1 MAGTLAFVEG
11 AVTVPGMNAEWGSVK
26 AKDITASFDL
36 ASFSGQLATEVSV
49 KAAGKSLVAPTSIS
63 IEKLESDSDGA
74 GGEEKSFI
82 PSAIAVKLD
91 VDNMTGDLLKKYVPI
106 HLVMEKTDEHLSLKS
121 DEALGL
127 SAILHNSGT
136 LSVSVD
142 EKKPLHFNLTGNVKG
157 QYLNLVLTKLFCDIP
172 KLAVFVD
179 TSMLSVYSGILTG
192 QAVVSGIAS
201 DPNIDGSIVF
211 SNLDFIVPMFVDNH
225 ITAEQ
230 MLVTMVQNKIDVSDT
245 LFRIKDGIMQLGVSV
260 VLDRLHLDSLDVAV
274 ATEKDGIPVNIKLP
288 LVSLK
293 GRTAVDT
300 HILYGDNSFNVQ
312 GSVSL
317 ENSEIT
323 VMADIGTLGLA
334 TLTGKNDEEK
344 AEEVEV
350 ESSGLAEKLK
360 MNIDLNLL
368 IGQKVNFLINP
379 LIRGLVAP
387 DTPIHFTMDTSSSQW
402 AVEGDVALRGG
413 EVFYFSRNFYLKEGR
428 LTLNESQTKFDP
440 ILTVRAETRERDENG
455 NSVTITLAAQNQPL
469 SQFNPT
475 FTASPAKS
483 EKEIMEML
491 GQILT
496 GDSSSVGSFAVTAGD
511 FVTQTLILRKVEKG
525 LRDLLNFDI
534 FSIRTSLLQNAI
546 TQSMSSSKSKN
557 AAFGNYFDNTTVYIG
572 KYFGNS
578 VYVDGLL
585 RWTYDENDVLF
596 NDSDN
601 GGLVFQ
607 PEFGLELMAP
617 FANIR
622 WQFAPEMGQLQQS
635 WVPATSVTLSWRFS
649 F

>member
-1 MAGTLAFVEG
+1 
-11 AVTVPGMNAEWGSVK
+11 
-26 AKDITASFDL
+26 
-36 ASFSGQLATEVSV
+36 
-49 KAAGKSLVAPTSIS
+49 
-63 IEKLESDSDGA
+63 
-74 GGEEKSFI
+74 
-82 PSAIAVKLD
+82 
-91 VDNMTGDLLKKYVPI
+91 
-106 HLVMEKTDEHLSLKS
+106 
-121 DEALGL
+121 
-127 SAILHNSGT
+127 GT

-142 EKKPLHFNLTGNVKG
+142 EKKPLHFTLNGNIKG
-157 QYLNLVLTKLFCDIP
+157 NYLNLVLANLFCDIP

-179 TSMLSVYSGILTG
+179 NSMLSVYSGVLNG
-192 QAVVSGIAS
+192 QAVITGLSS

-211 SNLDFIVPMFVDNH
+211 SNLDFILPMFVDNH

-245 LFRIKDGIMQLGVSV
+245 LFRIKDGVMQLGVSV
-260 VLDRLHLDSLDVAV
+260 ILDRLSLDSLDIAV

-288 LVSLK
+288 LVTLK

-300 HILYGDNSFNVQ
+300 HILYGDNSFNLQ
-312 GSVSL
+312 GSVAL

-323 VMADIGTLGLA
+323 VMEDLGSQGLA
-334 TLTGKNDEEK
+334 IITGKKGDEKEK
-344 AEEVEV
+344 EKENEKIEEAESD
-350 ESSGLAEKLK
+350 SSGLGGKLK

-387 DTPIHFTMDTSSSQW
+387 DTPIHFTMDTSSNQW
-402 AVEGDVALRGG
+402 ALEGDVALRGG

-428 LTLNESQTKFDP
+428 ITLNETQAKFDP
-440 ILTVRAETRERDENG
+440 VLTVRAETRERDENG
-455 NSVTITLAAQNQPL
+455 NSVTISLAAQNQPL

-475 FTASPAKS
+475 FTASPARS
-483 EKEIMEML
+483 ESEIMEML

-496 GDSSSVGSFAVTAGD
+496 GDSTSMGSFAVTAGD

-546 TQSMSSSKSKN
+546 TQNMSSQSKN
-557 AAFGNYFDNTTVYIG
+557 TTFGNYFDNTTVYIG

-585 RWTYDENDVLF
+585 RWTYDENDVLY
-596 NDSDN
+596 NDSEN

-622 WQFAPEMGQLQQS
+622 WQFAPEMGQLQES